1 MCSSFV
7 QSIGHR
13 QKTAQIRDGILACC
27 HLAQMVLPYVGLD
40 RAAGEGLARDRHY
53 FSAAI
58 HTWIGDRRNHEADA
72 RTRSPVT
79 AGKIMRK
86 EHRVVASLCRQEGK
100 SRFSS
105 RPHRLNVRLEPAPK
119 FEAIELGLIEQ
130 KPQQVCAIHSR
141 FPFLAGFILLPA

>member
-7 QSIGHR
+7 QGIGHR
-13 QKTAQIRDGILACC
+13 QKAAQIRDGIFARC
-27 HLAQMVLPYVGLD
+27 HLAQMILPHIGLD
-40 RAAGEGLARDRHY
+40 RTAGERLPCDRHY

-58 HTWIGDRRNHEADA
+58 DTWIGDRRNHEADA

-86 EHRVVASLCRQEGK
+86 EHRVVASLGRQEGE

-105 RPHRLNVRLEPAPK
+105 RPYRLNVGLEPAPK